1 MMQIQLI
8 GPTLYQ
14 WDTGRRV
21 SIAVSGATEA
31 HFAVA
36 TSSRAPVVP
45 IIAGAAEIP
54 AFLIAYGMDI
64 AVWASNGRDTLA
76 QAVIRVRPRPKPDDY
91 IYTEDETRTWA
102 DIEDW
107 VREQLKAAGEPGTKW
122 YVGGDTPAI
131 GGRVGDLY
139 LDSETG
145 AYYRYGEK
153 E

>member
-1 MMQIQLI
+1 MRQIQLI

-36 TSSRAPVVP
+36 TSSRALVVPVV
-45 IIAGAAEIP
+45 AGVAEIP
-54 AFLIAYGMDI
+54 ALLIAYGMDI
-64 AVWASNGRDTLA
+64 TVWASDGRDTLA
-76 QAVIRVRPRPKPDDY
+76 LAVIRVRPRPKPDDY
-91 IYTEDETRTWA
+91 IYTEDETKTWA

-107 VREQLKAAGEPGTKW
+107 VREQLKTVGDPGTNW
-122 YVGGDTPAI
+122 YVGVGSPAI

-145 AYYRYGEK
+145 TYYRYGE
-153 E
+153 EE